1 MLCVALSSFIDELVN
16 VCVQY
21 FHVVLLHSDTVTECC
36 CERLLQYG
44 AMELTNH
51 MTKCKAVVNFRPCGW
66 FGRDLHKIDGFL
78 LDR

>member
-1 MLCVALSSFIDELVN
+1 MSQYIYMCETANLCCDSVTVDWT
-16 VCVQY
+16 
-21 FHVVLLHSDTVTECC
+21 LLCTPVF
-36 CERLLQYG
+36 QYG